1 MLTPT
6 DLLPLKRK
14 LLDICINNQPNES
27 CGFLVKQSSNLIVYP
42 CLNVHP
48 DPLNHFEI
56 SANSYAEASNQGE
69 IAAIYHSHT
78 YSSEQNGK
86 VGFSQVDQAACE
98 ASGLPWVLLV
108 LPQEE
113 LKTLYPT
120 GYTLPY
126 IDRPFVYGLLDCYAL
141 VRDVY
146 KQDLNILLNDYPRGE
161 EGEWNDKADWNFFVD
176 NFAKEGFVECD
187 RRAPLK
193 KYDILLMQIGSAKLN
208 HAAIVWEPERNIIL
222 HHLAG
227 RFSGYTVFGGSSY
240 RIGKKLRHKSKFTL
254 ISSSRLEYAK

>member
-1 MLTPT
+1 MLT
-6 DLLPLKRK
+6 LIEFLPLKRT
-14 LLDICINNQPNES
+14 LLDICLNNQPYEA
-27 CGFLVKQSSNLIVYP
+27 CGFLIWQSSKLTIFP
-42 CLNVHP
+42 CQNVHP

-56 SANSYAEASNQGE
+56 SVNSYAAAAKKGQ

-78 YSSEQNGK
+78 YSSIQNGK
-86 VGFSQVDQAACE
+86 LDFSQVDRAVCE
-98 ASGLPWVLLV
+98 ASGLPWILLS

-113 LKTLYPT
+113 VKILYPI
-120 GYTLPY
+120 GYIPPY
-126 IDRPFVYGLLDCYAL
+126 IDRPFSYGLLDCYAL

-146 KQDLNILLNDYPRGE
+146 KQDLNILLNDYPRGK
-161 EGEWNDKADWNFFVD
+161 EGEWNDNPSWNFFVE

-187 RRAPLK
+187 RRAPLQ

-208 HAAIVWEPERNIIL
+208 HAAIVWEPERNIVL

-240 RIGKKLRHKSKFTL
+240 RTGKLLRHKSKFTK
-254 ISSSRLEYAK
+254 IVSSRLEYAK